1 MARRSLQ
8 NRKENNKQSWIA
20 SRFGFKRVYF
30 VTQDS
35 EFNRQFRFPAN
46 ELTELADEQ
55 IEDVPNKYQ
64 ELIHSFLNS
73 MPKDDQELFIK
84 EVTKMHLYGMTYREI
99 KENTGLGLDTIH
111 KTIKKF
117 KYDLY
122 NYSGGDC
129 EVVTKLWVARFQT
142 FQLSILSFLLDGGG
156 DLFIRWLSNDSNGI
170 CFLFIIWFNSTLWKQ
185 AMN

>member
-1 MARRSLQ
+1 MFWHEEAYKIAKKITNNHELHRDLVSNVFILLHKYELEADVLPKMFARFAWNQWNWR
-8 NRKENNKQSWIA
+8 
-20 SRFGFKRVYF
+20 
-30 VTQDS
+30 DS

-55 IEDVPNKYQ
+55 LEDVPNKYQ

-117 KYDLY
+117 KHDLY
-122 NYSGGDC
+122 FYSGGDC
-129 EVVTKLWVARFQT
+129 QEFAKLPVAERET
-142 FQLSILSFLLDGGG
+142 I
-156 DLFIRWLSNDSNGI
+156 
-170 CFLFIIWFNSTLWKQ
+170 
-185 AMN
+185 

>member
-1 MARRSLQ
+1 MFWEKDAYAIAKKLTNNHELHRDLVSFVFILLHKYELESNVLPKMFARFAWNQ
-8 NRKENNKQSWIA
+8 WNWKESAFNK
-20 SRFGFKRVYF
+20 
-30 VTQDS
+30 
-35 EFNRQFRFPAN
+35 EMRFPSN
-46 ELTELADEQ
+46 ELGEIIQDES
-55 IEDVPNKYQ
+55 EDVPNKYQ

-129 EVVTKLWVARFQT
+129 EVVTKL
-142 FQLSILSFLLDGGG
+142 
-156 DLFIRWLSNDSNGI
+156 
-170 CFLFIIWFNSTLWKQ
+170 
-185 AMN
+185 

>member
-1 MARRSLQ
+1 
-8 NRKENNKQSWIA
+8 
-20 SRFGFKRVYF
+20 
-30 VTQDS
+30 
-35 EFNRQFRFPAN
+35 
-46 ELTELADEQ
+46 
-55 IEDVPNKYQ
+55 
-64 ELIHSFLNS
+64 LNS

-129 EVVTKLWVARFQT
+129 ESIAKL
-142 FQLSILSFLLDGGG
+142 
-156 DLFIRWLSNDSNGI
+156 
-170 CFLFIIWFNSTLWKQ
+170 
-185 AMN
+185 